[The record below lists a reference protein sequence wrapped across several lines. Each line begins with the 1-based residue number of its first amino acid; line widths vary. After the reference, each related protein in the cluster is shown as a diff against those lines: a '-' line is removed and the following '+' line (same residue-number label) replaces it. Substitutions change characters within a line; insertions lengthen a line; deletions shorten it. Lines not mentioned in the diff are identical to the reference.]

1 MNPTGP
7 VKLSFR
13 PNFQEPA
20 PVRNQAKG
28 PVQGDDDLET
38 AGPANP
44 KREHSTD
51 EQGTVRR
58 STRRAAPRTKTSGLV
73 PMHGLSDDFERLD
86 DAAESSNASLL
97 SEGNRRGPGTMPPPR
112 RRDESRQQ
120 ELAADPDPYTS
131 GPSRYAPRTLPRY
144 ELPNEEPQGPGSLW
158 ICEFSRCG
166 FREYAADTAEGLE
179 RINEHLRESHDGI
192 IEETVRD
199 PRHSQQRSAFG
210 YDSQQPS
217 GFRPTTTTTSG
228 RQSPHSLSGNA
239 TRSSPFSSSIL
250 PPSSNTR
257 TFATSEADPS
267 DDGSSRTVPEPT
279 PRPRRMYRY

>member
-13 PNFQEPA
+13 PNFQRQEPA
-20 PVRNQAKG
+20 PVQKQAKM
-28 PVQGDDDLET
+28 PVQGDDDLDT
-38 AGPANP
+38 AGPAIP
-44 KREHSTD
+44 TREPSTE

-58 STRRAAPRTKTSGLV
+58 STRRAAPRTKPSGLV
-73 PMHGLSDDFERLD
+73 PMHGLSDDFELLD
-86 DAAESSNASLL
+86 DAAESNNASLP

-144 ELPNEEPQGPGSLW
+144 ELPNEEPQDPGRLW

-179 RINEHLRESHDGI
+179 RINEHLRETHDVV
-192 IEETVRD
+192 EEVVRD
-199 PRHSQQRSAFG
+199 PRGSQQRSGFG
-210 YDSQQPS
+210 YGSQQPS
-217 GFRPTTTTTSG
+217 GFRSTTTTSG
-228 RQSPHSLSGNA
+228 RRSPHGFSGNA
-239 TRSSPFSSSIL
+239 TQSSSSSLL

-257 TFATSEADPS
+257 NFATSEADPS
-267 DDGSSRTVPEPT
+267 EDGSRTVPEPT

>member
-13 PNFQEPA
+13 PNFQRQEPA
-20 PVRNQAKG
+20 PVQKQAKM
-28 PVQGDDDLET
+28 PVQGDGDLDS
-38 AGPANP
+38 AGPAIP
-44 KREHSTD
+44 TREPSTE

-58 STRRAAPRTKTSGLV
+58 STRRAAPRTKPSGLV
-73 PMHGLSDDFERLD
+73 PMHGLSDDFELLD
-86 DAAESSNASLL
+86 DAAESNNASLP

-144 ELPNEEPQGPGSLW
+144 ELPNEEPQDPGRLW

-179 RINEHLRESHDGI
+179 RVNEHLRETHDVV
-192 IEETVRD
+192 EEVVRD
-199 PRHSQQRSAFG
+199 PRGSQQRSGFG
-210 YDSQQPS
+210 YGSQQPS
-217 GFRPTTTTTSG
+217 GFRSTTTTSG
-228 RQSPHSLSGNA
+228 RRSPHGLGGNA
-239 TRSSPFSSSIL
+239 TQSSSSSLL

-257 TFATSEADPS
+257 NFGTSEADPS
-267 DDGSSRTVPEPT
+267 EDGSRTVPEPT